1 MARLRARRRW
11 FDRLVRAGQRYVDY
25 QGYAYAASITYFTV
39 LSLIPLLM
47 VALSVTSFVLAG
59 QPAVL
64 AQLRIL
70 IAQGLPP
77 SLNNATNGLVSGLI
91 DHRVK
96 IGLLGLLVAL
106 YSGWNWMNTLRDAL
120 TSMWD
125 RIRPAQRLIPMV
137 IKDVVALLSLA
148 GAILVS
154 FGLTSVGGALG
165 GVVVRLFGLS
175 DAGWVHNVL
184 VVASIVLAVAANWLV
199 FIWVLA
205 KLPREPVEAR
215 SAVRGAL
222 AAAIGF
228 EILKW
233 LGNIYLEAV
242 GRSPIGVTFGWL
254 VGLLVFIY
262 LVARMLLLVTAWTAV
277 GSSPRP
283 APADPAD
290 DESMPLIP
298 TQAQGERTD
307 PTTGPAVRTEPSN
320 QTVPSNQT
328 AVNTRTEPDNQTA
341 ADAHTAPHNQTEP
354 EADGQVEP
362 DTQLRQAGY
371 SAEMSSEDTPERVL
385 TGRQGDRSGRR

>member
-1 MARLRARRRW
+1 MYSHRPRHRPRKAKPARTPSRLAVFRGKHRW
-11 FDRLVRAGQRYVDY
+11 FDRLVRAGARYVNY

-47 VALSVTSFVLAG
+47 VALSVASFVLAG

-64 AQLRIL
+64 TQLRTQITES
-70 IAQGLPP
+70 LPP
-77 SLNNATNGLVSGLI
+77 SLDNATNGLLTGLI

-96 IGLLGLLVAL
+96 IGVFGLIVAL

-125 RIRPAQRLIPMV
+125 RKRPRQPIIWMV
-137 IKDVVALLSLA
+137 LKDVVALLSLA
-148 GAILVS
+148 AALLVS
-154 FGLTSVGGALG
+154 FALTSVTGWLG
-165 GVVVRLFGLS
+165 NLLLKLFGLS
-175 DAGWVHNVL
+175 DEGWVHSVL
-184 VVASIVLAVAANWLV
+184 VVAAVVLAVAANWVV

-233 LGNIYLEAV
+233 LGNIYLQAI

-262 LVARMLLLVTAWTAV
+262 LIARMLLLVTAWTAV
-277 GSSPRP
+277 G
-283 APADPAD
+283 
-290 DESMPLIP
+290 
-298 TQAQGERTD
+298 RT
-307 PTTGPAVRTEPSN
+307 PKTEK
-320 QTVPSNQT
+320 
-328 AVNTRTEPDNQTA
+328 E
-341 ADAHTAPHNQTEP
+341 EP
-354 EADGQVEP
+354 EPTAEETPHEDKPEP
-362 DTQLRQAGY
+362 
-371 SAEMSSEDTPERVL
+371 VL
-385 TGRQGDRSGRR
+385 TGRESAKP